1 MLTNLS
7 VFYIFIYQPY
17 NLEQWVYLQTM
28 YINSKIFYELIY
40 LVGWRAIIVYMDM
53 PCFLFEN
60 TLLLSLLLLLS
71 SLCDAHLLYCT
82 IQLLFFIANFPWTFF
97 SVCII
102 TPAYFFDILCL
113 LIPLYTP
120 SAIILSCIFIPFS
133 RVSVKH

>member
-1 MLTNLS
+1 
-7 VFYIFIYQPY
+7 
-17 NLEQWVYLQTM
+17 
-28 YINSKIFYELIY
+28 
-40 LVGWRAIIVYMDM
+40 MDM